1 MCEGSRGLREVVP
14 NQSVPPPL
22 REFTV
27 STGAAQSTLQDIK
40 LPDTA
45 GGYTYCHDGSTPALA
60 NRTLYWRTQGDTIEI
75 TEVSLNYNL
84 VGSRVKFRFV
94 DTPLLPGITVH
105 ESWGNV
111 VVLVPTVGS
120 VHKLSFPHPSR
131 LEGKGIS
138 GVEGGIMSVLG
149 ECTANTARECQHIFS
164 WPAST
169 PLPSTASTA
178 FTQDE
183 ESIFVLGNSSGQL
196 TCVKLGRVRGM
207 TSVNSLAA
215 PSSYLGR
222 VWTSITRSQQ
232 DMSTQPTNFIITM
245 LGGQLSLLAVCK
257 DHKLRAWSL
266 STYECVLAADLVQF
280 TAEAGRQM
288 VSGSQGHRVSL
299 VEGGE
304 GGKEQVVAIYLCFQ
318 QHSQFLLVKV
328 TSQAGQLAV
337 FPVTTVYSPDYDLV
351 GYTASDRGLVGVWTS
366 SEGDT
371 VVRRTVVGG
380 VGWETVTTCDSD
392 MMAPE
397 ELELNSE
404 EDPRQLYLGAL
415 FAPGAFLASTLV
427 KTVAIFR
434 RSVEREEGVSWDRLR
449 AEVVSAVEC
458 EVQGSLAEY
467 EVTDED
473 YVVVSRAAW
482 ARFYSCAC
490 QYRSAGLQPMGL
502 VDSKDT
508 TAVMLI
514 RRELITWLRPVEALE
529 QVVVTGGI
537 GVTTDI
543 FSDIPPISANPG
555 LASDVLH
562 LLVASSMVGR
572 LLPPGTINTFNEA
585 VARLH
590 SPDLVSKSIAQEV
603 LADQQQPGAISEVMG
618 RVGLVQDMQQAMECL
633 LYCLELDR
641 GSVSSGELDIGDVE
655 REGVCRVFSSTLGT
669 SVVAESL
676 RQQVETRLW
685 LAQQM
690 LVTQHLVMSCGS
702 TAGLTPHTLD
712 MIQSTFLP
720 RTTVMVHCYS
730 TLHWLCSAPARPP
743 THSSVQQSVR
753 QMAVLRLGETSTQ
766 FPPAKD
772 NTSILELFL
781 AGPGTKVR
789 SVVGDVGG
797 DAWLLALP
805 PLTNMTAQ
813 LLWPRCAAPTFLHFL
828 LTSSQHSLIQQYCRL
843 LSTWCD
849 WHCHAR
855 QFLLATALLNMCEQE
870 KAVDLFLSAAGGV
883 PQDQF
888 LTEHLLNLTGD
899 TADDLTVSYFLR
911 VISLLEQFS
920 CPDLV
925 ITLAETGLAVAPQT
939 HPERATLA
947 YILFSYHLKLGHN
960 DDAYDAMVSN
970 PDTTRRKDSLRQFL
984 VTLFDRG
991 ELAVLSGYPYIDM
1004 LDDVEN
1010 IIESRARSA
1019 DLSVNNYYDFL
1030 YSFHVLKENY
1040 RKAAHVMY
1048 ECGARLGLELNSLTG
1063 LKKQAQSYLAC
1074 INSLR
1079 LVNTKYQWIVKPG
1092 GASSKCSKSPKRGVD
1107 GEEKEVTNISTME
1120 VMELKDIEK
1129 ELILT
1134 QARLKLC
1141 TFTNGNSD
1149 PVTSLPLTPG
1159 LTPLET
1165 VSLLVASHLYMDA
1178 VTLCITF
1185 KLSRSMTSVVEGLAS
1200 KCAKLSNSRGA
1211 EVAAAW
1217 TWLAENRPGGKEVQG
1232 EDAVEASWQL
1242 LEHIVTSQEEKGC
1255 SSLHRA
1261 AVSRLASSS
1270 CSFPPWLLAGYKK
1283 RDCAE
1288 LIRLYHQLGLI
1299 ELAGELAIEYIRA
1312 VMGDGAEYFGLEGG
1326 LKATSKPAWV
1336 PWTVLDRLFLE
1347 LKENSSHSGVK
1358 NVLTRLEGTVEKYL
1372 DLVESVSIDMVAQ
1385 RAG

>member
-1 MCEGSRGLREVVP
+1 MCEGPRGLREVVP
-14 NQSVPPPL
+14 NQSVPPPI
-22 REFTV
+22 REYTV

-45 GGYTYCHDGSTPALA
+45 GGYTYINDGTTPALA

-75 TEVSLNYNL
+75 NEVSLNYNL

-131 LEGKGIS
+131 LEGRGIS
-138 GVEGGIMSVLG
+138 GVEGGLVSVLA
-149 ECTANTARECQHIFS
+149 EANSNTARECQHVFN

-169 PLPSTASTA
+169 PLASTASTY

-183 ESIFVLGNSSGQL
+183 ESIFVLGNAAGQL

-207 TSVNSLAA
+207 TSVNTLAA

-232 DMSTQPTNFIITM
+232 DLSTQPTSFLII
-245 LGGQLSLLAVCK
+245 LIAGQLSLVAICR

-266 STYECVLAADLVQF
+266 SSYECILAADLVQF
-280 TAEAGRQM
+280 TAEAGRVM
-288 VSGSQGHRVSL
+288 VAGNQGHRVSS
-299 VEGGE
+299 VQGEEG
-304 GGKEQVVAIYLCFQ
+304 VVAVYLCFQ
-318 QHSQFLLVKV
+318 QHSQFLMVRLV
-328 TSQAGQLAV
+328 SQAGQLNVA
-337 FPVTTVYSPDYDLV
+337 PVTTVYSPDFDLV
-351 GYTASDRGLVGVWTS
+351 GFSASDKGLVGVWTS

-371 VVRRTVVGG
+371 VIRRTVVGG
-380 VGWETVTTCDSD
+380 VGWDNVTTCDTELL
-392 MMAPE
+392 APE
-397 ELELNSE
+397 ELELNIE
-404 EDPRQLYLGAL
+404 EDPRQMYLGAL
-415 FAPGAFLASTLV
+415 FSPGAFLASTII

-434 RSVEREEGVSWDRLR
+434 RSVERDENISWERLR
-449 AEVVSAVEC
+449 AEVVSAVEA
-458 EVQGSLAEY
+458 EIQGNLQEY

-473 YVVVSRAAW
+473 YVIASRAAW

-502 VDSKDT
+502 VSSKESS
-508 TAVMLI
+508 AVMLI

-537 GVTTDI
+537 GMTTDI
-543 FSDIPPISANPG
+543 FSDIPPIANNPS

-572 LLPPGTINTFNEA
+572 MLPPGTVNSFGDA
-585 VARLH
+585 VSRLQ

-603 LADQQQPGAISEVMG
+603 LADQDQPGAMGEVLG
-618 RVGLVQDMQQAMECL
+618 RVGLVQDMHQAMECL

-641 GSVSSGELDIGDVE
+641 GSVSSGELDITDVE
-655 REGVCRVFSSTLGT
+655 RDGICRVFSSALGT

-685 LAQQM
+685 LSQQL
-690 LVTQHLVMSCGS
+690 LVTQHLVMGCGPS
-702 TAGLTPHTLD
+702 AGLAPATLD
-712 MIQSTFLP
+712 MILSTFLP

-730 TLHWLCSAPARPP
+730 VLQWLCTAPAIQPVH
-743 THSSVQQSVR
+743 TSIQQSLR
-753 QMAVLRLGETSTQ
+753 QMAVLKLNDSSTSSAQ
-766 FPPAKD
+766 AKE
-772 NTSILELFL
+772 NMSILELFL
-781 AGPGTKVR
+781 AGPGTRVR
-789 SVVGDVGG
+789 SVVGDVCG

-828 LTSSQHSLIQQYCRL
+828 LTSCQHILIQQYCRL

-870 KAVDLFLSAAGGV
+870 KAVDLFISAAGGV
-883 PQDQF
+883 PQDLF
-888 LTEHLLNLTGD
+888 LTEHLLNLTGE
-899 TADDLTVSYFLR
+899 TPDDLTVAYFLR

-925 ITLAETGLAVAPQT
+925 ITMAETGLAVTPQT

-970 PDTTRRKDSLRQFL
+970 PDTLRRKDSLRQFL

-991 ELAVLSGYPYIDM
+991 ELAVLSSYPYIDM

-1030 YSFHVLKENY
+1030 YSFHILKENY

-1048 ECGARLGLELNSLTG
+1048 ECGARLGLELNNLSG

-1074 INSLR
+1074 INSIK
-1079 LVNTKYQWIVKPG
+1079 LVNPKYQWIVKPG
-1092 GASSKCSKSPKRGVD
+1092 PASSTSPKHDLD
-1107 GEEKEVTNISTME
+1107 GQVKENGRPPSIE
-1120 VMELKDIEK
+1120 VMELKDIVK

-1141 TFTNGNSD
+1141 TFSSNNSE
-1149 PVTSLPLTPG
+1149 PVSSLSLTPG
-1159 LTPLET
+1159 LTAIET
-1165 VSLLVASHLYMDA
+1165 VSLLVASNLYMDA
-1178 VTLCITF
+1178 VNLCNTF
-1185 KLSRSMTSVVEGLAS
+1185 NLSRSMINVVEGLAS
-1200 KCAKLSNSRGA
+1200 KCAKLSQSRGS
-1211 EVAAAW
+1211 EVSAAW

-1242 LEHIVTSQEEKGC
+1242 LEHIVSTEETKGC
-1255 SSLHRA
+1255 TSLHRA
-1261 AVSRLASSS
+1261 ALTRLAGNN
-1270 CSFPPWLLAGYKK
+1270 CSFPPWLLAGYKR

-1288 LIRLYHQLGLI
+1288 LIRLYHQLGYI
-1299 ELAGELAIEYIRA
+1299 ELAGEVAIEYLLA
-1312 VMGDGAEYFGLEGG
+1312 VMGQGSEYFGLEGG
-1326 LKATSKPAWV
+1326 LSGKSNPAWV

-1347 LKENSSHSGVK
+1347 LKENCNHSGVK
-1358 NVLTRLEGTVEKYL
+1358 NVLERLEGTVEKYL
-1372 DLVESVSIDMVAQ
+1372 NLVETVSIDMQAH